1 MPTKR
6 NTNLISIISL
16 CVCVCLYWIPCKC
29 CAPIPS
35 DSIRWN
41 IARRLQQWIFIKR
54 WCTSL
59 PMECALQPSSEWA
72 SDVKKWEF
80 SYARKAV
87 GNEQKMN
94 VKLAFFFHPSRLMGS
109 VRWLLCCCSF
119 LELFDR
125 ANHRSGNGIENEKR
139 ICHKRKTIF
148 NGGGGAGG
156 SPAKH
161 VPTMR
166 MNNMHTWPPYR
177 IESVRDEASFSFSQK
192 IDIIIK
198 WIFNWHMNDTHTHTR
213 ALDFWKF
220 PTVLLL
226 PWQRYFR

>member
-1 MPTKR
+1 M
-6 NTNLISIISL
+6 
-16 CVCVCLYWIPCKC
+16 CLYWIPCKC

-94 VKLAFFFHPSRLMGS
+94 VKLAFFSIHRDWWAQSDDYFVA
-109 VRWLLCCCSF
+109 VRFWNYSTGHTIVQATVLKMRKEF
-119 LELFDR
+119 VTK
-125 ANHRSGNGIENEKR
+125 EKQFSMVAVALVAHLQNTCQPCEWI
-139 ICHKRKTIF
+139 ICTRGH
-148 NGGGGAGG
+148 
-156 SPAKH
+156 
-161 VPTMR
+161 
-166 MNNMHTWPPYR
+166 R
-177 IESVRDEASFSFSQK
+177 IE
-192 IDIIIK
+192 
-198 WIFNWHMNDTHTHTR
+198 
-213 ALDFWKF
+213 
-220 PTVLLL
+220 
-226 PWQRYFR
+226 